1 VISVIAE
8 TIDIVI
14 EKSQGTLEKISVD
27 DVVIGVFFTG
37 VKLSTGHAG
46 VAFTPVGEMP
56 EAVCCPTS
64 AARMPAA
71 GSLGKTPVLEILPY
85 ALDRN
90 VLKSAIGV
98 ATLNAV
104 SQIILESEHPK
115 EFSIVRDTDG
125 FDLLKILPHETVS
138 LVGAFGP

>member
-1 VISVIAE
+1 MRSVVAE

-14 EKSQGTLEKISVD
+14 EKSHGTLEKISVD

-46 VAFTPVGEMP
+46 VAFTAVGELP

-71 GSLGKTPVLEILPY
+71 WEKHPSW
-85 ALDRN
+85 
-90 VLKSAIGV
+90 KSSPMPWT
-98 ATLNAV
+98 AT
-104 SQIILESEHPK
+104 
-115 EFSIVRDTDG
+115 F
-125 FDLLKILPHETVS
+125 
-138 LVGAFGP
+138 

>member
-1 VISVIAE
+1 MSSVLAE

-14 EKSQGTLEKISVD
+14 GKSQGTLEKISVD
-27 DVVIGVFFTG
+27 DIVIGVFFTG

-71 GSLGKTPVLEILPY
+71 GRLEKTPVLEILPY

-104 SQIILESEHPK
+104 SQIILESEDPK
-115 EFSIVRDTDG
+115 EASKKSWQPSTGRKDSRSP
-125 FDLLKILPHETVS
+125 LKDFLATR
-138 LVGAFGP
+138 L